1 MSKNVIQNIVIILGI
16 LIIIAFLTLIYGMYS
31 KISNSSKNLNNS
43 SLIFSA
49 NLTENEKI
57 KNIEILDKNKLLILI
72 DSNKVIKAAIYDINK
87 NKIIKIIN
95 R

>member
-1 MSKNVIQNIVIILGI
+1 
-16 LIIIAFLTLIYGMYS
+16 MYS